1 MVKNL
6 ILLQKNLWDLFH
18 DKELS
23 KKVFIEGYKL
33 INLQKISDEEI
44 KKKKWA
50 GTMAFFMK
58 HIYERN
64 LLKRWEEI
72 ADRLPEFGKLEVGRD
87 YIKILLSYSLP
98 KMEKNGKIELEK
110 LLDTSLGEKGEELMV
125 SIAQQWFN
133 DGEAQGIEKAAI
145 NMLKQNLDTNLISKV
160 TGLSTLQIQ
169 KLKSK
174 KYKDINSK
182 N

>member
-1 MVKNL
+1 MVNIWSRYLDLHPKAIHLPMIYTAVFYNG
-6 ILLQKNLWDLFH
+6 KKPYTPPENLWDLFH

-23 KKVFIEGYKL
+23 KKIFVEGYKL

-72 ADRLPEFGKLEVGRD
+72 ADKLPEFARLEVGIDCIR
-87 YIKILLSYSLP
+87 ILLSYSC
-98 KMEKNGKIELEK
+98 
-110 LLDTSLGEKGEELMV
+110 
-125 SIAQQWFN
+125 Q
-133 DGEAQGIEKAAI
+133 
-145 NMLKQNLDTNLISKV
+145 
-160 TGLSTLQIQ
+160 
-169 KLKSK
+169 
-174 KYKDINSK
+174 
-182 N
+182 